1 MINSIAF
8 ILKEPYYVVCGWKN
22 IYIYSFSY
30 ASEKQEMVN
39 FKVIV
44 TVLLSISYKGA
55 CEKVLNKDSKGR

>member
-44 TVLLSISYKGA
+44 TILLSVSYNVMYK
-55 CEKVLNKDSKGR
+55 KVLNKDSKGR

>member
-8 ILKEPYYVVCGWKN
+8 ILKEPYHTVCGWKN

-44 TVLLSISYKGA
+44 TILLSVSYNA
-55 CEKVLNKDSKGR
+55 LCEEVFNKDSKGR

>member
-8 ILKEPYYVVCGWKN
+8 ILKEPYYVVCDWKN

-44 TVLLSISYKGA
+44 TILLSVSYNVMYK
-55 CEKVLNKDSKGR
+55 KVLNKDSKGR

>member
-1 MINSIAF
+1 MLF
-8 ILKEPYYVVCGWKN
+8 VVEKN

-44 TVLLSISYKGA
+44 TILLSVSYNVMYK
-55 CEKVLNKDSKGR
+55 KVLSKGSKGR